1 MTSTEKIR
9 CRATYRITHN
19 HTIKCYIK
27 IIRIS
32 LCYNQEPSFNM
43 SDKSSMRNGP
53 QKYGWN
59 IGHTKEL
66 SFQQATINS
75 PSLPAPTPPLPINQ
89 TKSPQQTS
97 TVEWSWPVQIGQ
109 LKLQAQQRSE
119 SSTSKSNG
127 KSCESNIIDDGNGEK
142 QSSYFTP
149 RNNFDNYTGI
159 HGGGGDHKT

>member
-1 MTSTEKIR
+1 M
-9 CRATYRITHN
+9 
-19 HTIKCYIK
+19 K
-27 IIRIS
+27 IIRSS
-32 LCYNQEPSFNM
+32 LCYNQEPAFNM
-43 SDKSSMRNGP
+43 SDNNSTRTGTRKNRWDMQPTEARLL
-53 QKYGWN
+53 
-59 IGHTKEL
+59 T
-66 SFQQATINS
+66 QATINT
-75 PSLPAPTPPLPINQ
+75 PSLPAPTPSLPINQ
-89 TKSPQQTS
+89 TISPQQTS

-159 HGGGGDHKT
+159 HGGGGYHKT